1 LIKSLQ
7 KLVQLY
13 LLLQQ
18 QLRTFSLKMQKLS
31 PIEVNE
37 ICDELGENYP
47 KSIEQ
52 VHGGDIHNAWR
63 IEFSNKKLFLK
74 RNIRNKKFLEFEK
87 YCLQNLRKY
96 INQENLVIPEVIA
109 YKNIKNIEILLIEW
123 IDMHNFDQKKLG
135 KGLGEL
141 HLKSAESNPKMF
153 GFPVEGFIGTTD
165 QKKGLEDNWI
175 DCFLNLR
182 IIPQLLS
189 LKSRILDKEII
200 NKVKEKIKSE
210 LLNHKPINSLVHG
223 DLWSGN
229 AGIDKSGKGVI
240 FDPASWWADNE
251 VDIAMTKLFGGFRKE
266 FYEEYYR
273 IFPIKEGFEKRI
285 IIYNFYHILNH
296 ANMFG
301 GGYLKQV
308 KDYVKAILNM

>member
-1 LIKSLQ
+1 
-7 KLVQLY
+7 
-13 LLLQQ
+13 
-18 QLRTFSLKMQKLS
+18 MQKLS
-31 PIEVNE
+31 PIEINE
-37 ICDELGENYP
+37 ICEELGETYP

-210 LLNHKPINSLVHG
+210 LLNHKPINALVHG

-229 AGIDKSGKGVI
+229 VGLDKSGKGVI

-266 FYEEYYR
+266 FYEEYHR
-273 IFPIKEGFEKRI
+273 IFPIKNGFEKRI

-301 GGYLKQV
+301 GGYLNQV
-308 KDYVKAILNM
+308 EDYVKAILNM

>member
-1 LIKSLQ
+1 
-7 KLVQLY
+7 
-13 LLLQQ
+13 
-18 QLRTFSLKMQKLS
+18 MQKLS
-31 PIEVNE
+31 PIEINE
-37 ICDELGENYP
+37 ICEELGEKYP

-189 LKSRILDKEII
+189 LKSRILDEEII
-200 NKVKEKIKSE
+200 NKVKEKIQSE
-210 LLNHKPINSLVHG
+210 LLNHKPINALVHG

-229 AGIDKSGKGVI
+229 AGMDKNGKGVI

-266 FYEEYYR
+266 FYEEYHR
-273 IFPIKEGFEKRI
+273 IFPIKNGFEKRI

-301 GGYLKQV
+301 GGYLNQV
-308 KDYVKAILNM
+308 EDYVKAILKM

>member
-1 LIKSLQ
+1 
-7 KLVQLY
+7 
-13 LLLQQ
+13 
-18 QLRTFSLKMQKLS
+18 MQKLS
-31 PIEVNE
+31 PIEINE
-37 ICDELGENYP
+37 ICEELGETYP

-189 LKSRILDKEII
+189 LKSRILDKKII

-210 LLNHKPINSLVHG
+210 LLNHKPINALVHG

-229 AGIDKSGKGVI
+229 AGMDKNGKGVI

-266 FYEEYYR
+266 FYEEYHR
-273 IFPIKEGFEKRI
+273 IFPIKNGFEKRI

-301 GGYLKQV
+301 GGYLNQV
-308 KDYVKAILNM
+308 EDYVKAILNM

>member
-1 LIKSLQ
+1 
-7 KLVQLY
+7 
-13 LLLQQ
+13 
-18 QLRTFSLKMQKLS
+18 MQKLS
-31 PIEVNE
+31 PIEINE
-37 ICDELGENYP
+37 ICKEIGETYP

-52 VHGGDIHNAWR
+52 VHGGDIHSAWS
-63 IEFSNKKLFLK
+63 IEFSNKKLLLK

-210 LLNHKPINSLVHG
+210 LLNHKPINALVHG

-229 AGIDKSGKGVI
+229 AGMDKSGRGVI

-251 VDIAMTKLFGGFRKE
+251 VEIAMTKLFGGFRKE
-266 FYEEYYR
+266 FYEEYHR
-273 IFPIKEGFEKRI
+273 IYPIKKGFEKRI

-301 GGYLKQV
+301 GGYLNQV
-308 KDYVKAILNM
+308 DDYVKAILNM

>member
-1 LIKSLQ
+1 
-7 KLVQLY
+7 
-13 LLLQQ
+13 
-18 QLRTFSLKMQKLS
+18 MQKLS
-31 PIEVNE
+31 PIEINE
-37 ICDELGENYP
+37 ICEELGETYP

-135 KGLGEL
+135 KGLVEL

-182 IIPQLLS
+182 IMPQLLC

-200 NKVKEKIKSE
+200 NKIKEKIKSE
-210 LLNHKPINSLVHG
+210 LLNHKPRNALVHG

-229 AGIDKSGKGVI
+229 AGMDKNGKGVI

-266 FYEEYYR
+266 FYEEYHR
-273 IFPIKEGFEKRI
+273 IFPIKNGFEKRI

-301 GGYLKQV
+301 GGYLNQV
-308 KDYVKAILNM
+308 EDYVKAILNM

>member
-1 LIKSLQ
+1 
-7 KLVQLY
+7 
-13 LLLQQ
+13 
-18 QLRTFSLKMQKLS
+18 MQKLS
-31 PIEVNE
+31 PIEINE
-37 ICDELGENYP
+37 ICEELGEKYP

-189 LKSRILDKEII
+189 LKSRILDEEII
-200 NKVKEKIKSE
+200 NKVKEKMKSE
-210 LLNHKPINSLVHG
+210 LLNHKPINALVHG

-229 AGIDKSGKGVI
+229 AGMDKNGKGVI

-266 FYEEYYR
+266 FYEEYHR
-273 IFPIKEGFEKRI
+273 IFPIKNGFEKRI

-301 GGYLKQV
+301 GGYLNQV
-308 KDYVKAILNM
+308 EDYVKAILNM

>member
-1 LIKSLQ
+1 
-7 KLVQLY
+7 
-13 LLLQQ
+13 
-18 QLRTFSLKMQKLS
+18 MQKLPS
-31 PIEVNE
+31 IEINE
-37 ICDELGENYP
+37 ICEELGVTYP
-47 KSIEQ
+47 KRIEQ
-52 VHGGDIHNAWR
+52 VNGGDIHSAWR

-109 YKNIKNIEILLIEW
+109 YKNKKNIEILLIEW

-153 GFPVEGFIGTTD
+153 GFPIEGFIGTTD

-182 IIPQLLS
+182 IVPQLLI
-189 LKSRILDKEII
+189 LKSKTLDKEII

-210 LLNHKPINSLVHG
+210 LLHHKPINTLVHG

-229 AGIDKSGKGVI
+229 VGVNKSGKGVI

-266 FYEEYYR
+266 FYEEYHR
-273 IFPIKEGFEKRI
+273 VFPIKNGFEKRI

-301 GGYLKQV
+301 GGYLNQV

>member
-1 LIKSLQ
+1 
-7 KLVQLY
+7 
-13 LLLQQ
+13 
-18 QLRTFSLKMQKLS
+18 MQKLP
-31 PIEVNE
+31 PIEINE
-37 ICDELGENYP
+37 ICKELGETYP

-52 VHGGDIHNAWR
+52 VHGGDIHSAWR
-63 IEFSNKKLFLK
+63 IEFSNKNLFLK

-123 IDMHNFDQKKLG
+123 IDMHNFDQKNLG

-141 HLKSAESNPKMF
+141 HLRSAESNPKMF

-182 IIPQLLS
+182 IMPQLLS

-200 NKVKEKIKSE
+200 NKVKEKIKLE
-210 LLNHKPINSLVHG
+210 LLNHKPINALVHG

-229 AGIDKSGKGVI
+229 AGMDKNGKGVI

-266 FYEEYYR
+266 FYEEYHKV
-273 IFPIKEGFEKRI
+273 FPTKNGFEKRI

-301 GGYLKQV
+301 GGYLNQV

>member
-1 LIKSLQ
+1 
-7 KLVQLY
+7 
-13 LLLQQ
+13 
-18 QLRTFSLKMQKLS
+18 MQKLS
-31 PIEVNE
+31 PIEINE
-37 ICDELGENYP
+37 ICEELGETYP

-74 RNIRNKKFLEFEK
+74 KNIRNKKFLEFEK

-182 IIPQLLS
+182 IIPQLLI

-210 LLNHKPINSLVHG
+210 LLNHKPINALVHG

-229 AGIDKSGKGVI
+229 AGMDKNGKGVL

-266 FYEEYYR
+266 FYEEYHR
-273 IFPIKEGFEKRI
+273 IFPLKNGFEKRI

-301 GGYLKQV
+301 GGYLNQV
-308 KDYVKAILNM
+308 EDYVKAILNM

>member
-1 LIKSLQ
+1 
-7 KLVQLY
+7 
-13 LLLQQ
+13 
-18 QLRTFSLKMQKLS
+18 MQKLS

-37 ICDELGENYP
+37 ICDELGEPYP
-47 KSIEQ
+47 KSIEE
-52 VHGGDIHNAWR
+52 VHGGDIHSAWQ
-63 IEFSNKKLFLK
+63 IEFPDKKLFLK
-74 RNIRNKKFLEFEK
+74 KNVKNKKFLEFEK
-87 YCLQNLRKY
+87 YCLQTLRKF

-123 IDMHNFDQKKLG
+123 IDIQNFDQQNLG
-135 KGLGEL
+135 RGLGEM
-141 HLKSAESNPKMF
+141 HLQSAESNPKMF

-165 QKKGLEDNWI
+165 QKRGWENNWI

-182 IIPQLLS
+182 IMPQILI
-189 LKSRILDKEII
+189 LKPNILEKETIE
-200 NKVKEKIKSE
+200 KVKEKIKSE
-210 LLNHKPINSLVHG
+210 LLNHKPTNALVHG

-229 AGIDKSGKGVI
+229 AGMDKHGKGVI

-266 FYEEYYR
+266 FYEEYHR
-273 IFPIKEGFEKRI
+273 IFPVKNGFEKRI

-308 KDYVKAILNM
+308 EDYVKAILNM

>member
-1 LIKSLQ
+1 
-7 KLVQLY
+7 
-13 LLLQQ
+13 
-18 QLRTFSLKMQKLS
+18 MQKLS
-31 PIEVNE
+31 PIEINE
-37 ICDELGENYP
+37 ICEELGETYP

-52 VHGGDIHNAWR
+52 VQGGDIHSTWR

-74 RNIRNKKFLEFEK
+74 RNIKNKKFLKFEE
-87 YCLQNLRKY
+87 YCLQNLRQY
-96 INQENLVIPEVIA
+96 INQENLVIPEVVS
-109 YKNIKNIEILLIEW
+109 YKNIKNIEILILEW
-123 IDMHNFDQKKLG
+123 VDMHNFDQKKLG

-141 HLKSAESNPKMF
+141 HLKSAGSYPKMF
-153 GFPVEGFIGTTD
+153 GFPVEGFIGTSD

-182 IIPQLLS
+182 IIPQLLILES
-189 LKSRILDKEII
+189 TNLDKAII

-210 LLNHKPINSLVHG
+210 LMDHKPINVLVHG

-229 AGIDKSGKGVI
+229 AGTDKSGKGVI

-251 VDIAMTKLFGGFRKE
+251 VDIAMTKLFGSFRKE
-266 FYEEYYR
+266 FYEEYHR
-273 IFPIKEGFEKRI
+273 FFPIRKGFEKRI

-308 KDYVKAILNM
+308 KDYIKAILNM

>member
-1 LIKSLQ
+1 
-7 KLVQLY
+7 
-13 LLLQQ
+13 
-18 QLRTFSLKMQKLS
+18 MQKLS
-31 PIEVNE
+31 PIEINE
-37 ICDELGENYP
+37 ICEELGETYP

-96 INQENLVIPEVIA
+96 INQENLVIPEVIS

-210 LLNHKPINSLVHG
+210 LLNHKPINALVHG

-229 AGIDKSGKGVI
+229 AGMDKNGKGVI

-266 FYEEYYR
+266 FYEEYHR
-273 IFPIKEGFEKRI
+273 IFPIKNGFEKRI

-301 GGYLKQV
+301 GGYLNQV
-308 KDYVKAILNM
+308 EDYVKAILNM

>member
-1 LIKSLQ
+1 
-7 KLVQLY
+7 
-13 LLLQQ
+13 
-18 QLRTFSLKMQKLS
+18 MQKLS

-37 ICDELGENYP
+37 ICDELGETNP

-52 VHGGDIHNAWR
+52 VHGGDIHSTWQ
-63 IEFSNKKLFLK
+63 IEFSNRKLFLK
-74 RNIRNKKFLEFEK
+74 KNIRNKKFLEFEK
-87 YCLQNLRKY
+87 YCLQNLRKF
-96 INQENLVIPEVIA
+96 INQENLVLPEVIA
-109 YKNIKNIEILLIEW
+109 YKNIENIEILLIEW
-123 IDMHNFDQKKLG
+123 IDMYNFDQKKLG
-135 KGLGEL
+135 KGLGEM
-141 HLKSAESNPKMF
+141 HLKSSESNPKMF
-153 GFPVEGFIGTTD
+153 GSPVDGFIGTTD
-165 QKKGLEDNWI
+165 QKKGWKDNWI

-189 LKSRILDKEII
+189 LKSTILDKETI
-200 NKVKEKIKSE
+200 NKVQDKIKSE

-229 AGIDKSGKGVI
+229 VGTEKNGKGVI

-266 FYEEYYR
+266 FYEEYHR
-273 IFPIKEGFEKRI
+273 IFPIRNGFEKRI

-308 KDYVKAILNM
+308 EGYIKAILSM

>member
-1 LIKSLQ
+1 
-7 KLVQLY
+7 
-13 LLLQQ
+13 
-18 QLRTFSLKMQKLS
+18 MQKLS
-31 PIEVNE
+31 HIEVNE
-37 ICDELGENYP
+37 ICNELGETYP

-52 VHGGDIHNAWR
+52 VHGGDIHSAWQ
-63 IEFSNKKLFLK
+63 IEFSDKKLFLK

-109 YKNIKNIEILLIEW
+109 YKNTKNIEILLTEW

-153 GFPVEGFIGTTD
+153 GFPVEGFIGTTN

-182 IIPQLLS
+182 IIPQLLILTS
-189 LKSRILDKEII
+189 TTLDKEII

-210 LLNHKPINSLVHG
+210 LLNHKPINALVHG

-229 AGIDKSGKGVI
+229 AGMNKSGKGVI

-251 VDIAMTKLFGGFRKE
+251 VDIAMTKLFGGFRRE
-266 FYEEYYR
+266 FYEEYHR
-273 IFPIKEGFEKRI
+273 VFHIKKGFEKRI

-301 GGYLKQV
+301 GGYFEQV
-308 KDYVKAILNM
+308 RDYVKAILNM

>member
-1 LIKSLQ
+1 
-7 KLVQLY
+7 
-13 LLLQQ
+13 
-18 QLRTFSLKMQKLS
+18 MQKLS
-31 PIEVNE
+31 LIEVNE
-37 ICDELGENYP
+37 ICEELGETYP
-47 KSIEQ
+47 KSIEE
-52 VHGGDIHNAWR
+52 VHGGDIHSAWR

-87 YCLQNLRKY
+87 YCLQNLSKY

-109 YKNIKNIEILLIEW
+109 YKNIKDIEILLIEW

-135 KGLGEL
+135 KGLGEM

-153 GFPVEGFIGTTD
+153 GYPIEGFIGTTD
-165 QKKGLEDNWI
+165 QKKGWENNWI

-182 IIPQLLS
+182 IIHQLLI
-189 LKSRILDKEII
+189 LKSTILDIEII

-210 LLNHKPINSLVHG
+210 LLNHTPINALIHG

-229 AGIDKSGKGVI
+229 AGMEKSGKGVI

-266 FYEEYYR
+266 FYEEYHR
-273 IFPIKEGFEKRI
+273 IFPIKKGFENRI

>member
-1 LIKSLQ
+1 
-7 KLVQLY
+7 
-13 LLLQQ
+13 
-18 QLRTFSLKMQKLS
+18 MQKLS

-37 ICDELGENYP
+37 ICEELGETYP

-210 LLNHKPINSLVHG
+210 LLNHKPINALVHG

-229 AGIDKSGKGVI
+229 AGMDKNGKGVI

-266 FYEEYYR
+266 FYEEYHR
-273 IFPIKEGFEKRI
+273 IFPIKNGFEKRI

-301 GGYLKQV
+301 GGYLNQV
-308 KDYVKAILNM
+308 EDYVKAILNM

>member
-1 LIKSLQ
+1 
-7 KLVQLY
+7 
-13 LLLQQ
+13 
-18 QLRTFSLKMQKLS
+18 MQKLS
-31 PIEVNE
+31 PIEINE
-37 ICDELGENYP
+37 ICKELGETYP

-52 VHGGDIHNAWR
+52 VQGGDIHNAWL
-63 IEFSNKKLFLK
+63 IEFSNKKFFLK
-74 RNIRNKKFLEFEK
+74 RNIRNKKFLEFER

-96 INQENLVIPEVIA
+96 NNQENLIIPEVIA

-200 NKVKEKIKSE
+200 NKVKEKIKTE
-210 LLNHKPINSLVHG
+210 LLNHEPINSLVHG

-229 AGIDKSGKGVI
+229 VGMDKSGKGVI

-266 FYEEYYR
+266 FYEEYHR
-273 IFPIKEGFEKRI
+273 VFPIKNGFEKRI

>member
-1 LIKSLQ
+1 
-7 KLVQLY
+7 
-13 LLLQQ
+13 
-18 QLRTFSLKMQKLS
+18 MQKLS
-31 PIEVNE
+31 PIEINE
-37 ICDELGENYP
+37 ICEELGETYP

-182 IIPQLLS
+182 IIPQLLI
-189 LKSRILDKEII
+189 LKTTILDQEII
-200 NKVKEKIKSE
+200 NKVKEKIQSE
-210 LLNHKPINSLVHG
+210 LLNHKPINALVHG

-229 AGIDKSGKGVI
+229 AGIDKNGKGVI

-266 FYEEYYR
+266 FYEEYHR
-273 IFPIKEGFEKRI
+273 IFPIKNGFEKRI

-301 GGYLKQV
+301 GGYLNQV
-308 KDYVKAILNM
+308 EDYVKAILKM

>member
-1 LIKSLQ
+1 
-7 KLVQLY
+7 
-13 LLLQQ
+13 
-18 QLRTFSLKMQKLS
+18 MQKLS
-31 PIEVNE
+31 PIEINE
-37 ICDELGENYP
+37 ICEELGETYP

-210 LLNHKPINSLVHG
+210 LLNHKPINALVHG

-229 AGIDKSGKGVI
+229 AGMDKNGKGVI

-266 FYEEYYR
+266 FYEEYHR
-273 IFPIKEGFEKRI
+273 IFPLKKGFEKRI
-285 IIYNFYHILNH
+285 IISNFYHILNH

-301 GGYLKQV
+301 GGYLNQV
-308 KDYVKAILNM
+308 EDYVKAILNM

>member
-1 LIKSLQ
+1 
-7 KLVQLY
+7 
-13 LLLQQ
+13 
-18 QLRTFSLKMQKLS
+18 MQKLS
-31 PIEVNE
+31 PIEINE
-37 ICDELGENYP
+37 ICEELGETYP

-52 VHGGDIHNAWR
+52 VHGGDIHSAWR
-63 IEFSNKKLFLK
+63 IEFSNKILFLK

-87 YCLQNLRKY
+87 YCLQNLKKY

-109 YKNIKNIEILLIEW
+109 YKNKKNIEILLIEW

-141 HLKSAESNPKMF
+141 HLKSAESNPQMF

-182 IIPQLLS
+182 IIPQLLI
-189 LKSRILDKEII
+189 LKSTTLDKEII

-210 LLNHKPINSLVHG
+210 LLDHKPINALVHG

-229 AGIDKSGKGVI
+229 TGVDKNGKGVI

-266 FYEEYYR
+266 FYEEYHR
-273 IFPIKEGFEKRI
+273 FFPIKNGFEKRI

-301 GGYLKQV
+301 GGYFNQV

>member
-1 LIKSLQ
+1 
-7 KLVQLY
+7 
-13 LLLQQ
+13 
-18 QLRTFSLKMQKLS
+18 MQKLS
-31 PIEVNE
+31 PIEINE
-37 ICDELGENYP
+37 ICEELGETYP

-52 VHGGDIHNAWR
+52 VHGGDIHSAWR
-63 IEFSNKKLFLK
+63 IEFSNKKYFLK
-74 RNIRNKKFLEFEK
+74 RNIRNKKFLKFEK

-96 INQENLVIPEVIA
+96 INHENLVIPEVIA

-210 LLNHKPINSLVHG
+210 LLNHKPINALVHG

-229 AGIDKSGKGVI
+229 AGMDKNGKGVI

-266 FYEEYYR
+266 FYEEYHR
-273 IFPIKEGFEKRI
+273 IFPIKNGFEKRI

-308 KDYVKAILNM
+308 EDYVKAILNM

>member
-1 LIKSLQ
+1 
-7 KLVQLY
+7 
-13 LLLQQ
+13 
-18 QLRTFSLKMQKLS
+18 MQKLS
-31 PIEVNE
+31 TIEINE
-37 ICDELGENYP
+37 ICEELGETYP

-74 RNIRNKKFLEFEK
+74 RNIKNKKFLEFEK

-210 LLNHKPINSLVHG
+210 LLNHKPINALVHG

-229 AGIDKSGKGVI
+229 AGMDKNGKGVI
-240 FDPASWWADNE
+240 FDPASWWADTE

-266 FYEEYYR
+266 FYEEYHR
-273 IFPIKEGFEKRI
+273 IFPLKNGFEKRI

-301 GGYLKQV
+301 GGYLNQV
-308 KDYVKAILNM
+308 EDYVKAILNM

>member
-1 LIKSLQ
+1 
-7 KLVQLY
+7 
-13 LLLQQ
+13 
-18 QLRTFSLKMQKLS
+18 MQKLS
-31 PIEVNE
+31 PIEINE
-37 ICDELGENYP
+37 ICEELGETYP

-74 RNIRNKKFLEFEK
+74 RNIRNEKFLEFEK
-87 YCLQNLRKY
+87 YCLQHLRKY

-182 IIPQLLS
+182 IIPQLLI
-189 LKSRILDKEII
+189 LNSRILDKEII
-200 NKVKEKIKSE
+200 NKVKEKMKSE
-210 LLNHKPINSLVHG
+210 LLNHKPINALVHG

-229 AGIDKSGKGVI
+229 AGIDKNGKGVI

-266 FYEEYYR
+266 FYEEYHR
-273 IFPIKEGFEKRI
+273 IFPIKNGFKKRI

-308 KDYVKAILNM
+308 QDYVKVILAM

>member
-1 LIKSLQ
+1 
-7 KLVQLY
+7 
-13 LLLQQ
+13 
-18 QLRTFSLKMQKLS
+18 MQKLS
-31 PIEVNE
+31 PIEINE
-37 ICDELGENYP
+37 ICEELGETFP

-52 VHGGDIHNAWR
+52 VNGGNIHNAWR

-109 YKNIKNIEILLIEW
+109 YKNIKNTEILLIEW

-153 GFPVEGFIGTTD
+153 GFPVKGFIGTTD

-182 IIPQLLS
+182 IIPQLLI
-189 LKSRILDKEII
+189 LKSATLDKEII

-210 LLNHKPINSLVHG
+210 LLNHKPVNSLVHG

-229 AGIDKSGKGVI
+229 AGMDKSGKGVI

-251 VDIAMTKLFGGFRKE
+251 VDIAMTKLFGGFKKE
-266 FYEEYYR
+266 FYEEYHKV
-273 IFPIKEGFEKRI
+273 FPIKNGFEKRI

-308 KDYVKAILNM
+308 KDYVKTILNM

>member
-1 LIKSLQ
+1 
-7 KLVQLY
+7 
-13 LLLQQ
+13 
-18 QLRTFSLKMQKLS
+18 MQKLS
-31 PIEVNE
+31 LIEINE
-37 ICDELGENYP
+37 ICEELGETYP

-52 VHGGDIHNAWR
+52 VNGGDIHSAWR
-63 IEFSNKKLFLK
+63 IELSNKKLFLK
-74 RNIRNKKFLEFEK
+74 RNIRNKKFLKFEK

-123 IDMHNFDQKKLG
+123 IDMYNFDQKKLG
-135 KGLGEL
+135 IGLGEL

-165 QKKGLEDNWI
+165 QKKGLENNWI

-182 IIPQLLS
+182 IIPQLL
-189 LKSRILDKEII
+189 ILESTFLNKEII

-210 LLNHKPINSLVHG
+210 LLNHKPINALVHG

-229 AGIDKSGKGVI
+229 AGMDKSGKGVI
-240 FDPASWWADNE
+240 FDPASWWADSE

-266 FYEEYYR
+266 FYEEYHR

-308 KDYVKAILNM
+308 EDYIKGILNM

>member
-1 LIKSLQ
+1 
-7 KLVQLY
+7 
-13 LLLQQ
+13 
-18 QLRTFSLKMQKLS
+18 MQKLS
-31 PIEVNE
+31 PIEINE
-37 ICDELGENYP
+37 ICEELGETYP

-189 LKSRILDKEII
+189 LKSRILDKETI

-210 LLNHKPINSLVHG
+210 LLNHKPINALVHG

-229 AGIDKSGKGVI
+229 AGMDKKGKGVI

-266 FYEEYYR
+266 FYEEYHR
-273 IFPIKEGFEKRI
+273 IFPIKNGFEKRI

-301 GGYLKQV
+301 GGYLNQV
-308 KDYVKAILNM
+308 EDYVKAILNM

>member
-1 LIKSLQ
+1 
-7 KLVQLY
+7 
-13 LLLQQ
+13 
-18 QLRTFSLKMQKLS
+18 MQKLS
-31 PIEVNE
+31 PIEINE
-37 ICDELGENYP
+37 ICEELGENYP

-52 VHGGDIHNAWR
+52 VHGGDIHNAWQ
-63 IEFSNKKLFLK
+63 IEFSDKKLFLK

-141 HLKSAESNPKMF
+141 HLKSSESNPKMF

-189 LKSRILDKEII
+189 LKSRILDKETI

-229 AGIDKSGKGVI
+229 AAMDKSGKGVI

-266 FYEEYYR
+266 FYEEYHR
-273 IFPIKEGFEKRI
+273 FFPIKKGFEKRI

-301 GGYLKQV
+301 GGYSKQV

>member
-1 LIKSLQ
+1 
-7 KLVQLY
+7 
-13 LLLQQ
+13 
-18 QLRTFSLKMQKLS
+18 MQKLS
-31 PIEVNE
+31 PIEINE
-37 ICDELGENYP
+37 ICEELGETYP

-210 LLNHKPINSLVHG
+210 LLNHKPINALVHG

-229 AGIDKSGKGVI
+229 AGMDKNGKGVI

-266 FYEEYYR
+266 FYEEYHR
-273 IFPIKEGFEKRI
+273 IFPIKNGFEKRI

-308 KDYVKAILNM
+308 KDYVKEILNM